1 MVYNQDNSNLDW
13 QRNLQPKVQ
22 PQIRGS
28 QLLVAYT
35 LKKAE
40 APVFKTTS
48 TRCVWP
54 GSILTNESR
63 IFSRRLTVKA

>member
-13 QRNLQPKVQ
+13 QRNLKPVSK
-22 PQIRGS
+22 PLARGN
-28 QLLVAYT
+28 QVLVTYT
-35 LKKAE
+35 FRNNRQH
-40 APVFKTTS
+40 APRNVS

-54 GSILTNESR
+54 DSILTSDSR